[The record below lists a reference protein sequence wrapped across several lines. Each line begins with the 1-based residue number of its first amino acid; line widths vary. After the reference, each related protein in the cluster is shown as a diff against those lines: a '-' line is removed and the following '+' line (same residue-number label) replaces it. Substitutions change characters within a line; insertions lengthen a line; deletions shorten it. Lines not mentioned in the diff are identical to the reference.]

1 MSRIGK
7 LPVQIPAGVK
17 ATLNGKLI
25 EIQGPKGTLKAE
37 VHKKIDVAVEDN
49 SIIFKRNGEENF
61 DKAIHG
67 TMRANIHNMVIG
79 VTNGFSKGLNIVGV
93 GYRAEQKGQD
103 VNMLLG
109 FSHPV
114 YIKAP
119 QGITLK
125 VETPN
130 RLVVSGVDKQ
140 QVGQVAAEIQS
151 YRLPEPY
158 KGKGIILDGQI
169 VRRKQGKKSG
179 K

>member
-7 LPVQIPAGVK
+7 LPVQLPAGVK
-17 ATLNGKLI
+17 ATINGKEI
-25 EIQGPKGTLKAE
+25 EIQGPKGTLKATIHE
-37 VHKKIDVAVEDN
+37 KIDVKIEDN
-49 SIIFKRNGEENF
+49 TIYFSRNGEENF

-67 TMRANIHNMVIG
+67 TMRANMQNMVTG
-79 VTNGFSKGLNIVGV
+79 VTNGFSKGMNIVGV

-103 VNMLLG
+103 INMLLG

-114 YIKAP
+114 YIKPP

-140 QVGQVAAEIQS
+140 QVGQVAAEIQK

-158 KGKGIILDGQI
+158 KGKGIILDGQV